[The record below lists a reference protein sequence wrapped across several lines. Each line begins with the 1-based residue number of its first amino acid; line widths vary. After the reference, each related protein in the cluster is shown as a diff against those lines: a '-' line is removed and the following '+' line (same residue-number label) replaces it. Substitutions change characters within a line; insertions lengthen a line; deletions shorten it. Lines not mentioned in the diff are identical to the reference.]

1 MTSTIQATILEGFL
15 WSDQSKP
22 VLFIS
27 LPINYTNKLNFDTT
41 VNTFVSKCV

>member
-22 VLFIS
+22 VLLYIS
-27 LPINYTNKLNFDTT
+27 YTNRLNFDTT